1 MLDITNRC
9 IFNCIYCY
17 KKSRNS
23 DILENNTAYL
33 KTEEVIYVARELSKI
48 GFKIV
53 TISGGEPGLHP
64 NLCKIVK
71 EIRDKTKT
79 KSMYKFEWKQRYSQL
94 FEEKNS
100 YQVTM
105 ATIKKLKKYRVP
117 FSIHSNITPINY
129 SCVYDLI
136 KFSKKIRAIS
146 IRLSHVIPSG
156 RGENKI
162 FFYLKLSL
170 INYLNFNF

>member
-1 MLDITNRC
+1 MLETDYYKFLLKLDKKIYIDSHFLLDITNRC

-71 EIRDKTKT
+71 EIRDKTKL
-79 KSMYKFEWKQRYSQL
+79 KVCIFS
-94 FEEKNS
+94 S
-100 YQVTM
+100 Y
-105 ATIKKLKKYRVP
+105 LKKKYYRK
-117 FSIHSNITPINY
+117 N
-129 SCVYDLI
+129 
-136 KFSKKIRAIS
+136 
-146 IRLSHVIPSG
+146 
-156 RGENKI
+156 
-162 FFYLKLSL
+162 
-170 INYLNFNF
+170 